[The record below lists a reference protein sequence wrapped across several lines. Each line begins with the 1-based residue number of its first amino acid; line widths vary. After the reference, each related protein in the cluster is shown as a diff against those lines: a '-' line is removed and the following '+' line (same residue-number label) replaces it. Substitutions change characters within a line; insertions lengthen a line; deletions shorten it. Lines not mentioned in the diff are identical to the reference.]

1 MKTLR
6 IFEKYEP
13 YRPIIIPINQIK
25 YVKRG
30 TDDRYVVD
38 YVTPWN
44 TVYIVFLDGECI
56 DGYIPAKEQITT
68 ALEEEK

>member
-6 IFEKYEP
+6 IFEKEEP

-30 TDDRYVVD
+30 TDDRFEID
-38 YVTPWN
+38 YNTPWN
-44 TVYIVFLDGECI
+44 TVFIVFLDGEVL
-56 DGYIPAKEQITT
+56 DGYIPAGESITDEME
-68 ALEEEK
+68 AAQ

>member
-6 IFEKYEP
+6 IFEKYKP

-30 TDDRYVVD
+30 TDDRFEKD
-38 YVTPWN
+38 YSTPWN
-44 TVYIVFLDGECI
+44 TVFIVFLDGEML
-56 DGYIPAKEQITT
+56 DGYIPANESITNEME
-68 ALEEEK
+68 AAQ